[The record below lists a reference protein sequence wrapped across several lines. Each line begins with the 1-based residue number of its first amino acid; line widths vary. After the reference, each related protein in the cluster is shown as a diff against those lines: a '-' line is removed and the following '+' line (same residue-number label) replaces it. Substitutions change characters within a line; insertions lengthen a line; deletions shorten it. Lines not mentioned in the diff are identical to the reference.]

1 MLRRLALAAFLTAT
15 MIGTASASVART
27 RGPFLLI
34 SLPNLGTVTW
44 RCDPA
49 REPGPAPG
57 LPGLA
62 LGFRASAVEA
72 TERLTLRVGGTTVVS
87 RVVQPGDRFR
97 LPYLHARVQRLDI
110 TQSIEP
116 GTLSATVV
124 VDFVPTPVVGYC
136 AAYAPPKIDVYVS
149 PRR

>member
-1 MLRRLALAAFLTAT
+1 VRRVVLAAVLAAAAV
-15 MIGTASASVART
+15 IGAASASVART
-27 RGPFLLI
+27 RGPFLLV
-34 SLPNLGTVTW
+34 SLPDLGTVTW

-49 REPGPAPG
+49 RERGPAPG

-62 LGFRASAVEA
+62 LGFRATAVEA

-87 RVVQPGDRFR
+87 RLVQPGDRFR

-116 GTLSATVV
+116 GTLSASVT
-124 VDFVPTPVVGYC
+124 VDFAPTPVVGYC
-136 AAYAPPKIDVYVS
+136 QSYAPPKLDVHVS
-149 PRR
+149 ARR